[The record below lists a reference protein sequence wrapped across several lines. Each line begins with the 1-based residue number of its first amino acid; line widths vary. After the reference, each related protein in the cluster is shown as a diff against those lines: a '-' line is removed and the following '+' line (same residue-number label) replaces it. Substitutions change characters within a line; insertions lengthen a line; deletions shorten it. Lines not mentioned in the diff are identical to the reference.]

1 VVVGRVH
8 QKARPKHSLG
18 PLEKRREIYGWLF
31 AMPWILGLLIF
42 YAYPLISSIIY
53 SFGDFNGFAVKNWIG
68 FENYNKLIADDMF
81 WTSVKNT
88 LIYTLMAVPFNL
100 VLGVALAL
108 LLNMRSRIQPLYRIA
123 AFIPT
128 LVPAVAVAI
137 IWQWLLNAQYGII
150 NEYIWR
156 YFRAIGP
163 AWFSSPI
170 WAKPAMVVIVQW
182 TIGGTVLTYL
192 ASLQDVPN
200 VYYEAATIDGA
211 NYVQKTMRITFPLI
225 TPVVFFNIIM
235 SMIAAVQQFVLPF
248 TITNGEGKPA
258 NSMLFYAMLLYRN
271 AFSYLNMGMANAMA
285 WMMFVLIMGVT
296 LFVYLT
302 SSKWVYYMGE

>member
-1 VVVGRVH
+1 MSVGRI
-8 QKARPKHSLG
+8 RSRHSLG
-18 PLEKRREIYGWLF
+18 ALERRREIYGWIF

-42 YAYPLISSIIY
+42 YVYPLISSIVF
-53 SFGDFNGFAVKNWIG
+53 SFADFNGFNVKGWVG
-68 FENYNKLIADDMF
+68 LGNYNKLVSDDMF
-81 WTSVKNT
+81 WTSVRNT
-88 LIYTLMAVPFNL
+88 LVYTIMAVPFNL
-100 VLGVALAL
+100 LMGVGLAL
-108 LLNMRSRIQPLYRIA
+108 LLNMRSRVQPFYRIA

-128 LVPAVAVAI
+128 LVPAVAIAI
-137 IWQWLLNAQYGII
+137 IWQWILNSQYGII
-150 NEYIWR
+150 NEYLWR
-156 YFRAIGP
+156 YFRIMGP
-163 AWFSSPI
+163 AWFNSAA

-211 NYVQKTMRITFPLI
+211 SYIKKTLHITFPLI
-225 TPVVFFNIIM
+225 TPVIFFNIIM

-271 AFSYLNMGMANAMA
+271 AFSYLQMGMANAMA
-285 WMMFVLIMGVT
+285 WMMFILIMVFT
-296 LFVYLT
+296 LIVYMT
-302 SSKWVYYMGE
+302 SSRWVYYMGE